1 MMRMQ
6 PSQEFEGEPISAGA
20 APIAIELSDASVTF
34 GRGARAVPALSKT
47 TLRIADGEFVA
58 LVGPSGCGKST
69 ILRLVSGLVQPT
81 TGVIIVGGREVAARA
96 LRVGMAF
103 QNPTMLPWMTIERN
117 IMLPLKIVEPFRSQ
131 FRKLRK
137 TEFRDKANALLEQV
151 GLKGFGNRYPW
162 QLSGGMLQ
170 RANLCRALIHEPRML
185 LLDEP
190 FGALDQ
196 FTREEL
202 WSILQNLWMLH
213 KPTVLLVTHDLREA
227 AFLGSRICVMSARP
241 GRIVDDSQV
250 TFSRPR
256 TVAMTF
262 EPDFV
267 ALNQKL
273 RAFIVDARTRF
284 KRGVLTMPGIDLRQK
299 AWSAGLIVLFFVG
312 WELFCVVTGMSD
324 LVLPRPSQVFVTLFQ
339 KFPLLWP
346 HILQTLATTMIGF
359 VLGVG
364 LGVVLGAVIGV
375 SKTAYDTAYPL
386 LVGFSSIPKVAV
398 VPIFV
403 LWFGSG
409 SVPAVLTALSICF
422 FPIVV
427 NIATGLATTEPE
439 LEDVLKALG
448 ASKFDILWNV
458 GLPRTMPF
466 FFASLK
472 VAVSYAFVGA
482 VLSETVASN
491 RGIGN
496 VMMTASSNFNV
507 PLVFAGLFV
516 LAGLG
521 VALYAI
527 FSLIEGRVTGW
538 ATRKNDLLAT

>member
-6 PSQEFEGEPISAGA
+6 PASEFSGAPVPGA
-20 APIAIELSDASVTF
+20 AAPVAIELSDASVTF

-69 ILRLVSGLVQPT
+69 ILRLVSGLVRPT
-81 TGVIIVGGREVAARA
+81 TGVVIVGGREVTARA

-137 TEFRDKANALLEQV
+137 TEFHDKANALLEQV
-151 GLKGFGNRYPW
+151 GLKGFGSRFPW

-170 RANLCRALIHEPRML
+170 RANLCRALIHEPRLL

-202 WSILQNLWMLH
+202 WSILQDLWMLH

-241 GRIVDDSQV
+241 GRIVDDSAV

-256 TVAMTF
+256 TVANTF

-273 RAFIVDARTRF
+273 RAFIVDARTAALAE
-284 KRGVLTMPGIDLRQK
+284 G
-299 AWSAGLIVLFFVG
+299 AA
-312 WELFCVVTGMSD
+312 
-324 LVLPRPSQVFVTLFQ
+324 PS
-339 KFPLLWP
+339 
-346 HILQTLATTMIGF
+346 
-359 VLGVG
+359 
-364 LGVVLGAVIGV
+364 
-375 SKTAYDTAYPL
+375 
-386 LVGFSSIPKVAV
+386 
-398 VPIFV
+398 
-403 LWFGSG
+403 
-409 SVPAVLTALSICF
+409 
-422 FPIVV
+422 
-427 NIATGLATTEPE
+427 
-439 LEDVLKALG
+439 
-448 ASKFDILWNV
+448 
-458 GLPRTMPF
+458 
-466 FFASLK
+466 
-472 VAVSYAFVGA
+472 
-482 VLSETVASN
+482 
-491 RGIGN
+491 
-496 VMMTASSNFNV
+496 
-507 PLVFAGLFV
+507 
-516 LAGLG
+516 
-521 VALYAI
+521 
-527 FSLIEGRVTGW
+527 
-538 ATRKNDLLAT
+538 